1 MENIRDYRIG
11 KGIKAADLVGQ
22 MSAAGFQASGIGEAV
37 RLIRKMKKE
46 KSTIFLSFTANM
58 VATGL
63 RGIFAQLA
71 RERFIDVIVTTGGS
85 IDHDLIRTGKSY
97 LMGDFSLDDNE
108 LHKKGINR
116 LGNVLI
122 PNDRYEFLERKM
134 QGIFSALLKRKECW
148 TPSELIGEIGKSVQ
162 DEGSFMHW
170 ASRNGIPVFCPG
182 ITDSAIGLQLY
193 FFKQEHPGFRIDVS
207 GDMRLADIVINSEK
221 TGGIILGGGIAK
233 HHTIGV
239 NILREGLDSAVY
251 ITTSSPWDG
260 SLSGATSNE
269 AKSWS
274 KIKEQGNTATVYGD
288 ATILFPLIMAKV
300 MEKRERETRQD
311 MKT

>member
-1 MENIRDYRIG
+1 MDKIRDYSIR
-11 KGIKAADLVGQ
+11 KGMKAADLAGQ
-22 MSAAGFQASGIGEAV
+22 MAGAGFQASGIGEAV
-37 RLIRKMKKE
+37 RLIRKMKE
-46 KSTIFLSFTANM
+46 EGATVFLSFTANM

-63 RGIFAQLA
+63 RGIIAQMA
-71 RERFIDVIVTTGGS
+71 RDKFVDVIITTGGS
-85 IDHDLIRTGKSY
+85 VDHDLIRTGKSY
-97 LMGDFSLDDNE
+97 LMGDFGLDDRE

-122 PNDRYEFLERKM
+122 PNDRYVFLEKKM
-134 QGIFSALLKRKECW
+134 QRIFSDLNRRKKIW
-148 TPSELIGEIGKSVQ
+148 TPSELIMEIGKSIR
-162 DEGSFMHW
+162 DKGSFLYW

-193 FFKQEHPGFRIDVS
+193 FFKQENPEFRIDVS
-207 GDMRLADIVINSEK
+207 SDMRLADIVINSEK
-221 TGGIILGGGIAK
+221 TGGIILGGGISK

-274 KIKEQGNTATVYGD
+274 KIKEHGNTATVYGD
-288 ATILFPLIMAKV
+288 ATILFPLIMSKV
-300 MEKRERETRQD
+300 LE
-311 MKT
+311 

>member
-1 MENIRDYRIG
+1 MIALFRSVSVEEIRDYKIR

-37 RLIRKMKKE
+37 RLIRNMKKE
-46 KSTIFLSFTANM
+46 KATVFLSFTANM
-58 VATGL
+58 VASGL
-63 RGIFAQLA
+63 RGIFAELA
-71 RERFIDVIVTTGGS
+71 REKFIDVIITTGGS

-97 LMGDFSLDDNE
+97 LMGDFGLDDRE
-108 LHKKGINR
+108 LHRKGINR

-122 PNDRYEFLERKM
+122 PNDRYVFLEKKMQAMFSDLLERK
-134 QGIFSALLKRKECW
+134 GIW
-148 TPSELIGEIGKSVQ
+148 TPSELIDEIGKSL
-162 DEGSFMHW
+162 DDKGSFTYW

-193 FFKQEHPGFRIDVS
+193 FFKQEHPEFRIDVS

-221 TGGIILGGGIAK
+221 TGGIILGGGISK

-274 KIKEQGNTATVYGD
+274 KIKEKGSTATVYGD
-288 ATILFPLIMAKV
+288 ATVIFPLIMANV
-300 MEKRERETRQD
+300 LGGVR
-311 MKT
+311 